1 MADEPVKKP
10 NPLAAVNDA
19 DMAIFTGKNWAQ
31 YEPTW
36 RALKYGESSM
46 QMFNFKNINWL
57 ALALAP
63 VWFLYRK
70 MYLSMF
76 AYFVIVYCIDYGL
89 ELAGITNI
97 PGIVYAVAVQQISRM
112 LYLQVNAKKILAIRQ
127 LGETEEVTNKKLAE
141 AGGVSPISAW
151 IGAVIITAY
160 VGYAIYDSQLKHPQ
174 TETRIL
180 EQSEI
185 DKLPDDA
192 KALLK
197 QLQEQADAPPPSEAP
212 QAAPEA
218 PTDGSIST
226 DGTNAEKK

>member
-10 NPLAAVNDA
+10 NPLAAISDA
-19 DMAIFTGKNWAQ
+19 DMAIFTSKNWAQ

-36 RALKYGESSM
+36 RALKYGEKPTK
-46 QMFNFKNINWL
+46 MFNFKNINWL
-57 ALALAP
+57 ALGLAP

-70 MYLSMF
+70 MYLSML

-97 PGIVYAVAVQQISRM
+97 PGIVYAVAVQQVSRM
-112 LYLQVNAKKILAIRQ
+112 LYLHVNAKKILAIRQ

-151 IGAVIITAY
+151 IGAAIITAY
-160 VGYAIYDSQLKHPQ
+160 VGYAIYDSQYSHAQPDA
-174 TETRIL
+174 RIL
-180 EQSEI
+180 DQSEI

-197 QLQEQADAPPPSEAP
+197 QLQDQATVPGPTD
-212 QAAPEA
+212 A
-218 PTDGSIST
+218 PTDGSISV

>member
-1 MADEPVKKP
+1 MADESMKKP
-10 NPLAAVNDA
+10 NPLASVNDA

-36 RALKYGESSM
+36 RALKYGDNGM
-46 QMFNFKNINWL
+46 QMFHFKNINWL
-57 ALALAP
+57 ALGFAP

-76 AYFVIVYCIDYGL
+76 AYFVIVYFIDYGL

-97 PGIVYAVAVQQISRM
+97 HGIVYAIAVQQVSRM
-112 LYLQVNAKKILAIRQ
+112 LYLHVNAKKILAIRQ
-127 LGETEEVTNKKLAE
+127 LGETEEVTTKKLAE

-151 IGAVIITAY
+151 IGAAVITAY
-160 VGYAIYDSQLKHPQ
+160 VGYAIYDSQQNHTQ

-197 QLQEQADAPPPSEAP
+197 QLQDQANSPPPREAP
-212 QAAPEA
+212 QAV